1 MSAKGYIRFKDIE
14 GAYERFKKATVRWK
28 NYWWDVVVEIYET
41 VKQIQREFFIDLRNR
56 VLTKKRGRHKS
67 LYLEDVME
75 FKCIAE
81 GTGAYVVQHFD
92 DKGKLLWTKVGKAD
106 DAQKRLAQHFT
117 IDYKGTVKTG
127 ICLNWFPA
135 KNSNHAL
142 SVENILR
149 DHFENKGYHLMGND
163 RFDNLYSVTKQDWAE
178 INAKL
183 EVLATLF

>member
-14 GAYERFKKATVRWK
+14 GAYERFKQANLRWK
-28 NYWWDVVVEIYET
+28 NYWWDVVVEIYNT

-56 VLTKKRGRHKS
+56 ILTKKRGRYKS

-81 GTGAYVVQHFD
+81 GTGAYIVQHFD
-92 DKGKLLWTKVGKAD
+92 NKNNLLWTKIGKAD
-106 DAQKRLAQHFT
+106 NAQKRLEQHFT
-117 IDYKGTVKTG
+117 VDYKGIAKTG

-142 SVENILR
+142 SIENILR
-149 DHFENKGYHLMGND
+149 DYFQNKGYHLIGND
-163 RFDNLYSVTKQDWAE
+163 RFDNLYGITEQDWTE

-183 EVLATLF
+183 EILATLF